1 MMIVMRVAWL
11 PGRQLI
17 VLLACTGIAPLLT
30 NASVVL
36 WNWRRF
42 NTDDSVNL
50 SNLACLRTTVAG
62 LDESWFYLVTV
73 EIEAKGAAV

>member
-1 MMIVMRVAWL
+1 
-11 PGRQLI
+11 
-17 VLLACTGIAPLLT
+17 
-30 NASVVL
+30 VL